1 MKTSPL
7 NPAHKSLPRREFAVL
22 SRFLVPGDP
31 LYMPEQEKNVTTLI
45 RLYKEGK
52 ITVNDEIFVAD
63 GRLVSKEEYI
73 TTKAPCFWEVSL
85 I

>member
-1 MKTSPL
+1 
-7 NPAHKSLPRREFAVL
+7 
-22 SRFLVPGDP
+22 
-31 LYMPEQEKNVTTLI
+31 MPEQEKNVTTLI

-73 TTKAPCFWEVSL
+73 TTKAPCFWERGTLTHYQLAQKASYGHGPRNSRNILRIEVDV
-85 I
+85 